1 MVWNSAWDS
10 AWPFHVSK
18 KAYAGTHHPEGRAC
32 QREEG
37 EEEDGGIL
45 CSTSQ
50 NTWQRLPLPLP
61 LLFYGPEQD
70 RLISQTSPQG
80 QKERAA
86 PKIVDQCPSA
96 STPSPRVDFVSE
108 VGLDPSMGS
117 VLHCSSKHSTSLSL
131 CPTVL
136 SLSVWLSA
144 CDVQLCRHRR

>member
-10 AWPFHVSK
+10 AWLSMFPKKHMPEHITQKGGHVNRRR
-18 KAYAGTHHPEGRAC
+18 GR
-32 QREEG
+32 RKT
-37 EEEDGGIL
+37 EDLVLNI
-45 CSTSQ
+45 S

-61 LLFYGPEQD
+61 LLFYGPERD
-70 RLISQTSPQG
+70 GLISQTSPRG
-80 QKERAA
+80 QEEMAA

-131 CPTVL
+131 CPTAL